1 MFSFKDT
8 VAGGTIGILGV
19 QDTVVTSG
27 VDECDGVAAAAG
39 EVVLDTWW
47 WFFSTTGDSSV
58 KKRISVN

>member
-1 MFSFKDT
+1 M
-8 VAGGTIGILGV
+8 GGTIGILGV